1 MKKYLSKTFFLLLII
16 FWVFTYI
23 TEASFAAET
32 ADKNQATDDTA
43 EATVAK
49 VGYLENVLLEKSSG
63 KERINLIVS
72 QQPTINVETQTNGG
86 LLIKLENM
94 FAPENMRH
102 QFGEGELNNILY
114 VTPVQQL
121 VNGKQWLYLS
131 VNIKEI
137 VPYSIKQEGQSVLID
152 FNVSG
157 LPEKKSPVSPVVI
170 KEAPKV
176 TEKKK
181 IVAKVT
187 AETPKKTDDV
197 VESEAAKVK
206 PIKKE
211 PIKRYTDRM
220 ISIDFQDADIK
231 SVFRL
236 MAEYG
241 NISIVSGDDVK
252 GNITLSM
259 KNVPWEQALDTIL
272 DVNGLAKKQMGDVIS
287 VITLER
293 KKKDEADKL
302 KAEDDQHKAEDI
314 RKERDTKLL
323 AEKGKLRQILIE
335 AKIVEAKEEF
345 IRNLG
350 VTWGLGN
357 QQSIS
362 GGTYGLGITGGSNT
376 STTNPYYQA
385 FPTQILQSGG
395 LSPISTQPP
404 ITSLYQ
410 AAVNF
415 PSALASPTLGVIF
428 GGATGFLE
436 AQLQALE
443 STNTGKVISA
453 PKVVT
458 MDNVKAIIKQGT
470 DVPYVTP
477 ASGTSPATVTFKEAV
492 LKLEVKPKITEEG
505 RISMEIIA
513 SNDVPD
519 YTKATILQGNPPI
532 NKNDVESNI
541 VVQDGDTVVI
551 GGVST
556 SNDQT
561 IVSGVPWLQK
571 IPILGWLFKTE
582 NIDNT
587 KDQLLIFITPKILK
601 GSGFVESAGKT
612 TN

>member
-1 MKKYLSKTFFLLLII
+1 MKKYLFKIFLLLII
-16 FWVFTYI
+16 IFWVFAYI
-23 TEASFAAET
+23 AEASFAAET

-63 KERINLIVS
+63 KERVNLIVS
-72 QQPTINVETQTNGG
+72 QQPAINVETQTNGS

-131 VNIKEI
+131 VNIKKI

-170 KEAPKV
+170 KETPKV

-187 AETPKKTDDV
+187 AETAKKTDDIA
-197 VESEAAKVK
+197 ESEAAKVK

-211 PIKRYTDRM
+211 AVKRYTDRM

-241 NISIVSGDDVK
+241 NMSIVSGDDVK

-293 KKKDEADKL
+293 KKKDEADKV
-302 KAEDDQHKAEDI
+302 KAEEDQHKAEDI

-345 IRNLG
+345 IRNIG

-362 GGTYGLGITGGSNT
+362 GGTYGLGLSGGT
-376 STTNPYYQA
+376 STLQTNSFRQGYP
-385 FPTQILQSGG
+385 PQIGILNPVTATA
-395 LSPISTQPP
+395 LTM
-404 ITSLYQ
+404 
-410 AAVNF
+410 AAVNL
-415 PSALASPTLGVIF
+415 PAALASPTLGVVF
-428 GGATGFLE
+428 GGATGFFE
-436 AQLQALE
+436 AQLAALE
-443 STNTGKVISA
+443 STNMGKIISA

-477 ASGTSPATVTFKEAV
+477 ASGNSPPTVTFKEAV

-505 RISMEIIA
+505 KISMEIIA

-532 NKNDVESNI
+532 NKNDVESTI

-556 SNDQT
+556 SNDET
-561 IVSGVPWLQK
+561 LVSGVPWFQK

-582 NIDNT
+582 SIDNT
-587 KDQLLIFITPKILK
+587 KTQLLIFITPKILK
-601 GSGFVESAGKT
+601 GSGFIESAEKT

>member
-1 MKKYLSKTFFLLLII
+1 MKKYLSKIFLLLII
-16 FWVFTYI
+16 ILWVFTYI
-23 TEASFAAET
+23 SKASLAAET
-32 ADKNQATDDTA
+32 ADKNQATDDKAETA
-43 EATVAK
+43 VAK

-72 QQPTINVETQTNGG
+72 QQPAINVETQTNGR

-102 QFGEGELNNILY
+102 QFGEGELNNILR

-121 VNGKQWLYLS
+121 VNGKQWIYLF
-131 VNIKEI
+131 VNIKEV
-137 VPYSIKQEGQSVLID
+137 VPYSIKQDGQSVLIE
-152 FNVSG
+152 FNVSS

-170 KEAPKV
+170 EETPKIM
-176 TEKKK
+176 EKKK

-187 AETPKKTDDV
+187 TETAKKTDAIA
-197 VESEAAKVK
+197 ESEEAKVK
-206 PIKKE
+206 LIKKE
-211 PIKRYTDRM
+211 AVKRYTDRM

-252 GNITLSM
+252 GNVTLSM
-259 KNVPWEQALDTIL
+259 KNVPWEQALETIL
-272 DVNGLAKKQMGDVIS
+272 DINGLAKKQMGDVIS

-293 KKKDEADKL
+293 KKKDEADKV
-302 KAEDDQHKAEDI
+302 KAEEDQRKAEDI
-314 RKERDTKLL
+314 RKERETKIL

-335 AKIVEAKEEF
+335 AKIVEATEEW
-345 IRNLG
+345 IRNIG
-350 VTWGLGN
+350 VTWGFGN

-362 GGTYGLGITGGSNT
+362 GGTYGLGLSGGT
-376 STTNPYYQA
+376 STLQTNSFRQTYPPEIGILNPYTA
-385 FPTQILQSGG
+385 A
-395 LSPISTQPP
+395 
-404 ITSLYQ
+404 SLNM

-415 PSALASPTLGVIF
+415 PAALAAPTLGIVF

-436 AQLQALE
+436 AQLAALE
-443 STNTGKVISA
+443 STTTGKVISA

-458 MDNVKAIIKQGT
+458 MDNVKAVIKQG
-470 DVPYVTP
+470 DEVPYVTP
-477 ASGTSPATVTFKEAV
+477 ASGTSPATVTFKEAL
-492 LKLEVKPKITEEG
+492 LKLEVKPRITDEG
-505 RISMEIIA
+505 KISMEIKA

-519 YTKATILQGNPPI
+519 YARAIALQGNPPI
-532 NKNDVESNI
+532 HKNEVESTV

-551 GGVST
+551 GGVLRS
-556 SNDQT
+556 QEQKV
-561 IVSGVPWLQK
+561 VSGIPWFQK

-587 KDQLLIFITPKILK
+587 KAQLLIFITPKILK
-601 GSGFVESAGKT
+601 GSGFIESAEK
-612 TN
+612 NMN

>member
-1 MKKYLSKTFFLLLII
+1 MKKYLSKNFLLLII
-16 FWVFTYI
+16 IFGVFTYI
-23 TEASFAAET
+23 AEASFAAET
-32 ADKNQATDDTA
+32 ADKNQATDDAA

-72 QQPTINVETQTNGG
+72 QQPAINVETQTNGS

-121 VNGKQWLYLS
+121 VDGKQWLYLS

-137 VPYSIKQEGQSVLID
+137 VPYSIKQEGQNVLID

-157 LPEKKSPVSPVVI
+157 LPEKKSPVFPVVI
-170 KEAPKV
+170 KETPKV

-187 AETPKKTDDV
+187 AEKNDDIA
-197 VESEAAKVK
+197 ESEAAKVK
-206 PIKKE
+206 PIKRE
-211 PIKRYTDRM
+211 AVKRYTDRM

-272 DVNGLAKKQMGDVIS
+272 DVNGLTKKQMGDVIS

-293 KKKDEADKL
+293 KKKDEADKV
-302 KAEDDQHKAEDI
+302 KAEEDQHKAEDI

-345 IRNLG
+345 IRNIG

-362 GGTYGLGITGGSNT
+362 GGTYGLGLSGGT
-376 STTNPYYQA
+376 STLQTNSIRQA
-385 FPTQILQSGG
+385 YPPQIGILN
-395 LSPISTQPP
+395 STNTPATP
-404 ITSLYQ
+404 LTM
-410 AAVNF
+410 AAVNL
-415 PSALASPTLGVIF
+415 PAALASPTLGVVF

-443 STNTGKVISA
+443 STNTGKIISA

-458 MDNVKAIIKQGT
+458 MDNVKATIKQGA
-470 DVPYVTP
+470 DVPFVTP

-492 LKLEVKPKITEEG
+492 LKLEVKPRITEEG
-505 RISMEIIA
+505 RISMEIVA

-532 NKNDVESNI
+532 NKNDIESTI

-556 SNDQT
+556 SNDET
-561 IVSGVPWLQK
+561 MVSGVPWFQK

-601 GSGFVESAGKT
+601 GSGFVESAGKAI
-612 TN
+612 N